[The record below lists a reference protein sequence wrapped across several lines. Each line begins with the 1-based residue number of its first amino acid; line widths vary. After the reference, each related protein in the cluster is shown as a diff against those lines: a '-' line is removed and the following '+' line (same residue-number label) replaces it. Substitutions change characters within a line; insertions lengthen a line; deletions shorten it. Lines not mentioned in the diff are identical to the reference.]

1 MSHSVRK
8 HLRLDIDAYDATIRR
23 FIPSYEEM
31 IATAVDAAAALS
43 PAHVLDLGAGT
54 GAMAAA
60 MLERSDNSLVDLID
74 IDHEMLTR
82 ARIRLAGF
90 GDRPRFLL
98 GSYEEPLPGCDAV
111 MAALSLHHVPTLDEK
126 AALFARIH
134 TALRPGG
141 RFVNADVTMP
151 AADPERTAAYEEWA
165 DHLVASGCRRADAFN
180 HFQAWSAEDTYF
192 PLEAELHALTEA
204 GFESRCVWRK
214 GVSTVVVS
222 TKPYCHTTP

>member
-23 FIPSYEEM
+23 FIPAYEEM
-31 IATAVDAAAALS
+31 IATAVEAVAGHA

-60 MLERSDNSLVDLID
+60 VLERTDDTVVELID
-74 IDHEMLTR
+74 IDEEMLTR

-90 GDRPRFLL
+90 SDRPRFLL
-98 GSYEEPLPGCDAV
+98 GSYQEPLPDCDAV
-111 MAALSLHHVPTLDEK
+111 MASLSLHHVPTLDEK

-134 TALRPGG
+134 AALPPGG

-151 AADPERTAAYEEWA
+151 EADPERTAAYEEWA
-165 DHLVASGCRRADAFN
+165 DHLVARGCRRADAFG
-180 HFQAWSAEDTYF
+180 HFQAWSAEDAYF
-192 PLEAELHALTEA
+192 PLEAELAALNAA
-204 GFESRCVWRK
+204 GFEARCIWRK
-214 GVSTVVVS
+214 CVSTVVVG
-222 TKPYCHTTP
+222 TKQ